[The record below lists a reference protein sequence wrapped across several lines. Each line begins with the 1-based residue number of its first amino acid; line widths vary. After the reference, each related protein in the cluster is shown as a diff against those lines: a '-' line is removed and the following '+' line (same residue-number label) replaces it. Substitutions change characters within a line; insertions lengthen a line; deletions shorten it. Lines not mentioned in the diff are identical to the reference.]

1 LQTKSK
7 LVGYIVTGSDPN
19 TDVLLG
25 FGALRIA
32 QQKEREGAGIPGGC
46 SSLAKGRQSPP
57 PGKEDQGMRESR
69 REGGKNRRNR
79 DEPEAV
85 RRRAVNEP
93 SSSEPATSSWSL
105 IASRAELDL
114 SLRSRPTAKFELVRD
129 QLAKV

>member
-1 LQTKSK
+1 
-7 LVGYIVTGSDPN
+7 
-19 TDVLLG
+19 
-25 FGALRIA
+25 
-32 QQKEREGAGIPGGC
+32 
-46 SSLAKGRQSPP
+46 
-57 PGKEDQGMRESR
+57 MRESR

-114 SLRSRPTAKFELVRD
+114 SLRSRPFQRDAIKLSWVILLMESPKMLVYSW
-129 QLAKV
+129 K